1 MLAKIKE
8 QLNLDEFEIN
18 YKREQRRLIKRKLL
32 PGERNTKWSLT
43 PQQKFNTQ
51 VYLVIVDSL
60 IVEMEKRSSCY
71 QNVQLN
77 FSVLF
82 DFNTKNL
89 LDKRNRGRH
98 LQQKYPNYLE
108 IEFENELI
116 PFHDY
121 VNIQIG
127 QSKPNAEVNI
137 FEIFK
142 DILSKKCYPN
152 VAIAFRIYLT
162 IACGV
167 CEGERSFSKLALI
180 KNQKRSVMCQDRLDA
195 LSII

>member
-18 YKREQRRLIKRKLL
+18 YKIEQQRLIKRKLL
-32 PGERNTKWSLT
+32 PRERNAECSLT
-43 PQQKFNTQ
+43 PKQKFKTQ

-82 DFNTKNL
+82 DFNYKNL
-89 LDKRNRGRH
+89 LDKRNRARH
-98 LQQKYPNYLE
+98 LQQKYSNDLE

-116 PFHDY
+116 HFHDHL
-121 VNIQIG
+121 NIQIG
-127 QSKPNAEVNI
+127 QNKPNAEVNI

-142 DILSKKCYPN
+142 NILSKKCYPN

-167 CEGERSFSKLALI
+167 CKGE
-180 KNQKRSVMCQDRLDA
+180 
-195 LSII
+195 